1 MRYLNFASKLLSL
14 KNYLRES
21 LPQNGL
27 KHNLKIMSVFLSLT
41 LFSISSFA
49 QPTSAMLDVSA
60 PNKGVLIPRVSLT
73 SNLDISTVP
82 SPVTSLLV
90 YNTNT
95 SGTYPNNVSPN
106 FYFWTGNKWKPIG
119 SGGPLAYSEFYAMMP
134 GDNTATIAAGI
145 AINFPQNGITDGYII
160 RSSSNQF
167 ILPDVG
173 IYLVHWQVSISE
185 AAQLVITL
193 NGTELANTVVGR
205 VTGTSQIVGHTM
217 INTTLPNSILS
228 IANPTGNTPALTIT
242 PTAGGTHAVS
252 ANLVITRIQ

>member
-1 MRYLNFASKLLSL
+1 MKPSKFTSNKLNSSKNNRKTTSQ
-14 KNYLRES
+14 KVSRTFYHIFS
-21 LPQNGL
+21 
-27 KHNLKIMSVFLSLT
+27 SFLFII
-41 LFSISSFA
+41 LFSNSSFA

-90 YNTNT
+90 YNIST

-106 FYFWTGNKWKPIG
+106 FYFWTGNKWKPL
-119 SGGPLAYSEFYAMMP
+119 GGPLGYSEFFALMP
-134 GDNTATIAAGI
+134 GDNTATIAAGT
-145 AINFPQNGITDGYII
+145 AINFPQNGLTDGYII
-160 RSSSNQF
+160 RSSANQF
-167 ILPDVG
+167 ILPEVG

-185 AAQLVITL
+185 GAQLVITL

-205 VTGTSQIVGHTM
+205 ATGTTQIVGHTM
-217 INTTLPNSILS
+217 INTTLPTSILS

-242 PTAGGTHAVS
+242 PTAGGTHAVT